1 MMMISMQFESY
12 LHSKANQEMIE
23 HYRQKVLFLAW
34 PFIFTIDA
42 MNPKS
47 NATRE
52 AE

>member
-1 MMMISMQFESY
+1 MMISVQFESH

-23 HYRQKVLFLAW
+23 HYRQKVLFLDW

-52 AE
+52 AG

>member
-1 MMMISMQFESY
+1 MMVSVQFESS
-12 LHSKANQEMIE
+12 LHSKANQEMIKY
-23 HYRQKVLFLAW
+23 YRQKVLFLAW

-47 NATRE
+47 NATKE